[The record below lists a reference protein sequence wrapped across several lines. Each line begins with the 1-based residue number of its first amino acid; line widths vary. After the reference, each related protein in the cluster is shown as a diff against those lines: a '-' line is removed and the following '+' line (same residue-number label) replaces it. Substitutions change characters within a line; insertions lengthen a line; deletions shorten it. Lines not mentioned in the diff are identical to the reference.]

1 MKDIKISLLST
12 EKSKILGHIINK
24 LVEYEIN
31 IHSII
36 YDAKIPGADH
46 LQRWEEKT
54 KGKIPLI
61 PFEQF
66 EKLYIPTYLFKNHS
80 STVTENFIKDQKI
93 DLLVNAGTPRI
104 LKSNLLKAPSIGIIN
119 CHPGILPD
127 FRGCTCVEWA
137 IYLDQPIGNTVHLM
151 TDKIDEGPII
161 LKETVNFSK
170 SDKYSD
176 VRIKVYEH
184 GFDLFA
190 RAIRI
195 ILDGNIIDYS
205 YEKGGNYYKVIDEN
219 KMKNVID
226 KIELGQYKYQF

>member
-1 MKDIKISLLST
+1 MKNINISLLST
-12 EKSKILGHIINK
+12 QKSEILGHIINK
-24 LVEYEIN
+24 FIEYKID
-31 IHSII
+31 IHSIL
-36 YDAKIPGADH
+36 YDAKVPGEDH
-46 LQRWEEKT
+46 LQRWEERT

-66 EKLYIPTYLFKNHS
+66 EKLNVPTYYFKDHT
-80 STVTENFIKDQKI
+80 STITENFVKDQQI

-161 LKETVNFSK
+161 LKEIINFSK
-170 SDKYSD
+170 LDKYSD
-176 VRIKVYEH
+176 IRVKVYEN
-184 GFDLFA
+184 GFDLLA
-190 RAIRI
+190 RAIRFF
-195 ILDGNIIDYS
+195 LDEDNYNYS
-205 YEKGGNYYKVIDEN
+205 YEKNGTYYKVIDKE
-219 KMKNVID
+219 KMKIVID
-226 KIELGQYKYQF
+226 KIESSQYKYQF